1 MTNKLFVAG
10 ISYRSTDEDLKNYF
24 EQAGTVL
31 EANIAIERETGRSR
45 GFGFVTMATPEE
57 AQNAIEKLHDTEMD
71 GRIIAVRISE
81 DKPKTE
87 RRPFSGAGDRGG
99 YRGGNGGGGYRGDR
113 DSGGSEDRGGYR
125 RNSY

>member
-10 ISYRSTDEDLKNYF
+10 IAYRSTDEELKNYF

-57 AQNAIEKLHDTEMD
+57 AEAAIAKLHDTEMD
-71 GRIIAVRISE
+71 GRVIAVRISE
-81 DKPKTE
+81 DKPRTE
-87 RRPFSGAGDRGG
+87 RRPFSGGDRGG
-99 YRGGNGGGGYRGDR
+99 FRGGSSNGGFRGDR
-113 DSGGSEDRGGYR
+113 DGGEDRGGYR